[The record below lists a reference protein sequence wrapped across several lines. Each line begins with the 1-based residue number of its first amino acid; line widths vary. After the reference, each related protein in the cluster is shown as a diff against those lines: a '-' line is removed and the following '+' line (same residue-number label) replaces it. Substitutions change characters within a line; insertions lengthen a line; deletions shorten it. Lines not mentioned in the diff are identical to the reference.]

1 MLESIVQQLA
11 GKDRASKLDAYLML
25 SGSLKASENIP
36 DLDSLG
42 IKMGL
47 LLQFIMRD
55 LTEKKDDGKLDNGL
69 AVNAI
74 TLLCSFLHKP
84 AITETFTSDFPPA
97 FVDLAIKTFQDPQ
110 MSKEIVKHLMF
121 ALAQQKFGPKVMTS
135 DRVLKLVTALHEI
148 EIYIKGKSIVMG
160 RINIYRALVR
170 HSKSQMA
177 NHTAWVENLF
187 TDMLSKVPEVRN
199 LAIAFGM
206 EASYLLGA
214 ESKPSR
220 SAVNLFNI
228 DRGEEGKYVEDYC
241 ARLKLMVEKKQDSAC
256 VPQVWSVMIL
266 FLRGKANRLEISPFL
281 KELLAVIQECF
292 NTSERHTK
300 IEANYAWNRFIF
312 VLQPT
317 DKPDRT
323 SIVKLRR
330 DPFVAQLTSRKST
343 TDRKAAIG
351 SVCNLLYY
359 TLKPSATSQ
368 ELDLYWDEY
377 VVTLIGQ
384 CLIPANVTDKPE
396 QAQRD
401 MAEACLILQSLFDS
415 KTQRPWNEDRAM
427 ANFQHNSVE
436 AKELPALDS
445 KWLRKSSS
453 RVFPILTQLLEKL
466 YWDLGA
472 DSRIVALWHAY
483 ITSIG
488 SPAIMEVKV
497 SNDTMACIASIFGF
511 LHKIWNLGPK
521 SLSVS
526 PPSNESVSADFLRS
540 FERVVLITIRGLG
553 LLPFTERQLCIGTDT
568 CLPVATPSHRPG
580 KLQGEVRSPF
590 HHLVCLMATISPGLE
605 YDGRFSQM
613 VRSILSPFFESRKT
627 GKGRIELAKDLLQYL
642 PSDATPPG
650 KMLWRI
656 LADIATTATDTREDS
671 SGSNDHPIGVDYRS
685 VVKILEAGVNLSP
698 QDPPL
703 GWNTLF
709 EALVTSAT
717 IDSGD
722 AGRAIVIIEPLAK
735 FFMSQ
740 KPKSGEKPHTE
751 GLLYYHLLLTRATFP
766 KDRQALDAA
775 RKRLWGTGNAGPKL
789 PTFDPYIQMYDFIRR
804 TLENTYSTFS
814 KRRLHEYSS
823 VISATKDLV
832 ARCPE
837 ALVLGLLMNVQE
849 GLSHWIIDPSTHL
862 VGDASKEV
870 C

>member
-1 MLESIVQQLA
+1 VQQLA

-36 DLDSLG
+36 DLDALG

-47 LLQFIMRD
+47 LLQFVMRD
-55 LTEKKDDGKLDNGL
+55 LIEKKEDGKLDSGL

-84 AITETFTSDFPPA
+84 AITETFNSEFPSA
-97 FVDLAIKTFQDPQ
+97 FVDFAIKTFQDPQ

-135 DRVLKLVTALHEI
+135 DRVLKLVTALYEI

-160 RINIYRALVR
+160 RLNIYRALVR

-177 NHTAWVENLF
+177 NHTAWIENLF

-199 LAIAFGM
+199 LAITFGL

-214 ESKPSR
+214 ESKPSK
-220 SAVNLFNI
+220 SAANIFNI
-228 DRGEEGKYVEDYC
+228 DRGEEGKYVEHYC
-241 ARLKLMVEKKQDSAC
+241 ARLKSMVEKKQDSAC

-266 FLRGKANRLEISPFL
+266 FLRGKANRIETSPFL

-292 NTSERHTK
+292 NTSDRHTK
-300 IEANYAWNRFIF
+300 LEANYAWNRFIYA
-312 VLQPT
+312 LQPT
-317 DKPDRT
+317 DKST
-323 SIVKLRR
+323 IVRLRR
-330 DPFVAQLTSRKST
+330 DPFVAQLSSRKSN
-343 TDRKAAIG
+343 TDRKAALG

-359 TLKPSATSQ
+359 TLKPSATSTD
-368 ELDLYWDEY
+368 LDLYWDEY
-377 VVTLIGQ
+377 VVILIGN
-384 CLIPANVTDKPE
+384 CLIPANVKDKPE
-396 QAQRD
+396 QAERD
-401 MAEACLILQSLFDS
+401 MAEACLILQYLFDS
-415 KTQRPWNEDRAM
+415 KTQRPWNENRAM

-453 RVFPILTQLLEKL
+453 RVFPILTKLLERL

-472 DSRIVALWHAY
+472 ESPIVSLWQAY

-488 SPAIMEVKV
+488 SPAAMEVKV
-497 SNDTMACIASIFGF
+497 SNDTMACVASIFSF
-511 LHKIWNLGPK
+511 LHKVWNLGPK
-521 SLSVS
+521 LLTIS
-526 PPSNESVSADFLRS
+526 PPSNETISADFLRS
-540 FERVVLITIRGLG
+540 FESLVLITIRGLG

-590 HHLVCLMATISPGLE
+590 HHLVCLMATVSPGLE

-613 VRSILSPFFESRKT
+613 VRSILSPFFDDRKT

-642 PSDATPPG
+642 PSEATPPA
-650 KMLWRI
+650 KILWRI
-656 LADIATTATDTREDS
+656 LADIATTATDTREDN

-685 VVKILEAGVNLSP
+685 VVKILEAGVTLSP
-698 QDPPL
+698 QDPPP

-717 IDSGD
+717 IDSGG

-735 FFMSQ
+735 FFVSL
-740 KPKSGEKPHTE
+740 KPKSGETPHTE
-751 GLLYYHLLLTRATFP
+751 GLLYYHLLLTRATYP
-766 KDRQALDAA
+766 KDRQALEAA
-775 RKRLWGTGNAGPKL
+775 RKRLWGTGNTGPKL
-789 PTFDPYIQMYDFIRR
+789 PTFDPYIQLYEFIRQ

-814 KRRLHEYSS
+814 KRRIHEYTSM
-823 VISATKDLV
+823 VSATKDLV
-832 ARCPE
+832 ARCP
-837 ALVLGLLMNVQE
+837 AAIALGLLVKVQE
-849 GLSHWIIDPSTHL
+849 GLSFWILDRDSHL
-862 VGDASKEV
+862 AGDAAKEV
-870 C
+870 SCFTSS